1 MSVLSAVA
9 GAISTAS
16 LVAVIHYVWSA
27 HFQPQAFV
35 RRAHIQSV
43 MSPLKWIYFGLAW
56 LGVAIFIYGGTK
68 SALFWIPYDWGW
80 TDEDGDVQPL
90 RSYFAVAAA
99 VVLTFPVLGFIYR
112 AAADRWDAIERKSPG
127 S

>member
-16 LVAVIHYVWSA
+16 LVALIHYVCSA
-27 HFQPQAFV
+27 HFEPEAFV
-35 RRAHIQSV
+35 RRAHIQSG

-56 LGVAIFIYGGTK
+56 LGLAIMVYGGTQ
-68 SALFWIPYDWGW
+68 SALFWMPDDWGW
-80 TDEDGDVQPL
+80 TDEEGDVQPL
-90 RSYFAVAAA
+90 RTFIAAGAA
-99 VVLTFPVLGFIYR
+99 VLLTFPALGFIYR
-112 AAADRWDAIERKSPG
+112 AAADRWDAIERRSSG

>member
-1 MSVLSAVA
+1 MSVITMIA
-9 GAISTAS
+9 GAVSTAS
-16 LVAVIHYVWSA
+16 LIALIHYVWSA
-27 HFQPQAFV
+27 YFQPQAFV
-35 RRAHIQSV
+35 RRAHIQSG
-43 MSPLKWIYFGLAW
+43 MSPLKWTYFGLAW
-56 LGVAIFIYGGTK
+56 LGLAIMIYGGTR
-68 SALFWIPYDWGW
+68 SALFWMPDDWGW

-99 VVLTFPVLGFIYR
+99 MLLTFPALGFIYR

>member
-1 MSVLSAVA
+1 MSVITLIA

-16 LVAVIHYVWSA
+16 LVALIHYVSSA
-27 HFQPQAFV
+27 HFEPEAFV
-35 RRAHIQSV
+35 RRADIQSG

-68 SALFWIPYDWGW
+68 SALFWMPDDWGW

-90 RSYFAVAAA
+90 RYYLAVAAA
-99 VVLTFPVLGFIYR
+99 VLLTFPALGFIYR
-112 AAADRWDAIERKSPG
+112 AAADRWDAIERKRSG
-127 S
+127 L

>member
-1 MSVLSAVA
+1 MSVITMIA

-16 LVAVIHYVWSA
+16 LVALIHYVCSA
-27 HFQPQAFV
+27 HFEPEAFV
-35 RRAHIQSV
+35 RRAHVQSG

-80 TDEDGDVQPL
+80 TDEDGEQQL